1 MAAHLEL
8 LPRYLKSLGLYQGLR
23 TFVQLEFLK
32 RKKFK
37 PSGYSHPIYV
47 RPSTTDI
54 NVFREVF
61 LFHAYGFKTE
71 VTPEVVIDAGANIGL
86 SSIFFANR
94 FPKATIYAIEPERSN
109 FEYLLKNTA
118 HYPAITAVNTAL
130 WHRDTMLK
138 IHDQNENHWAFTV
151 EECEQK
157 DPDCFPAI
165 SLRSFMEQNKIEWID
180 VLKMDIEG
188 SEREIF
194 SEDCDYWLSRTKVII
209 IELHDWLKAG
219 SSSVF
224 FKTISDYKIRT
235 LVHEGMLL
243 IEILR

>member
-1 MAAHLEL
+1 MAAQLAL
-8 LPRYLKSLGLYQGLR
+8 LPRYLKSLGLYHGLR
-23 TFVQLEFLK
+23 TFVQFELLK

-37 PSGYSHPIYV
+37 PSGYPHPIYI

-54 NVFREVF
+54 RVFREVF
-61 LFHAYGFKTE
+61 LFHAYRFKTDI
-71 VTPEVVIDAGANIGL
+71 TPEVVIDAGANTGL

-109 FEYLLKNTA
+109 FAHLLKNTA
-118 HYPAITAVNTAL
+118 AYPTITAVNTAL

-138 IHDQNENHWAFTV
+138 IHDQSENHWAFTV
-151 EECEQK
+151 EECEKK
-157 DPDCFPAI
+157 DPGCFPAI
-165 SLRSFMEQNKIEWID
+165 SLRSFMEQNNIERIG

-194 SEDCDYWLSRTKVII
+194 SENCDYWLSRTKLII

-224 FKTISDYKIRT
+224 FKTISAYKIKT

-243 IEILR
+243 IEILP